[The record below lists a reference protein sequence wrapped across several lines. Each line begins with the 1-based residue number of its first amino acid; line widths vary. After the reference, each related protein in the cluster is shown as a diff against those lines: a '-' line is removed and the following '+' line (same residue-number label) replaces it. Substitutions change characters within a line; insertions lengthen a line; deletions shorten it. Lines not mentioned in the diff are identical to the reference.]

1 MNVVMVMADRG
12 VGEDSAPAVQ
22 GVRQPREGAQV
33 HHSARRAAEGPRLDG
48 RSRLTKEGRLSN
60 CCMHNQLILFLIVS
74 DPINGVHNV
83 WMRFRVSQ
91 ECMTDQFYHV
101 MAARFRESASG

>member
-1 MNVVMVMADRG
+1 
-12 VGEDSAPAVQ
+12 
-22 GVRQPREGAQV
+22 
-33 HHSARRAAEGPRLDG
+33 
-48 RSRLTKEGRLSN
+48 
-60 CCMHNQLILFLIVS
+60 MHNQLILFLIVS

-91 ECMTDQFYHV
+91 ECMTDQFDHV